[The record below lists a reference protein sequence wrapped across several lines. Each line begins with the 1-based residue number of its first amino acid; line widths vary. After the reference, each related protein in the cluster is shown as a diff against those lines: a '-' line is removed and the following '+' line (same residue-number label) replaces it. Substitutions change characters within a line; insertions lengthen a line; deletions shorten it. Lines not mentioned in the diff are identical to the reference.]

1 MQLRLAFNS
10 LFYLSFQNARIIDVS
25 HHSQYKLS
33 KHKSSQTIGILCQV
47 YMITLLQN
55 VLQVVYNMLQSDE
68 KVPVT
73 MFLIMT
79 MWLQSTCADRK
90 LIFFFLK
97 SHAYNFQFPVL
108 APARAMYKNPFF
120 FLPLIAWKYLML
132 VIMLFSFQLFPYLK
146 LIFCFLML

>member
-1 MQLRLAFNS
+1 M
-10 LFYLSFQNARIIDVS
+10 S
-25 HHSQYKLS
+25 HHSQFKLS
-33 KHKSSQTIGILCQV
+33 KHNSSQTIVILCQV

-55 VLQVVYNMLQSDE
+55 VLQVVYNMLQSYE

-97 SHAYNFQFPVL
+97 SHAYNFQFP
-108 APARAMYKNPFF
+108 APAPSRATSKNPFF

-132 VIMLFSFQLFPYLK
+132 VIMLFSLQLFPYLK